1 LNGGVRFLEGAKMFL
16 RSAFWLCVGFAL
28 VAPHGTDFGA
38 AAAQMRDQ
46 AMQAGTQTVAQIVV
60 DQALNESTLKNIGAK
75 LVSSSPSVVH
85 PSQDLPVASFVFPR
99 PRPLAMG

>member
-1 LNGGVRFLEGAKMFL
+1 MIL

-38 AAAQMRDQ
+38 AAAQVRDQ
-46 AMQAGTQTVAQIVV
+46 AMTAGTQAVAQIVV
-60 DQALNESTLKNIGAK
+60 DQALNESTLKSIGAK

-85 PSQDLPVASFVFPR
+85 PMQDLPTAAFVFPR
-99 PRPLAMG
+99 PRPAAMG